1 MTSSSR
7 LRVAPH
13 LLVLHFCHGFGFT
26 ATLQPHVSCYDFLL
40 PVFVSS
46 SPFFVTLRSTVL
58 FCSSCSCQCFFFWFK
73 LYFVIVFV
81 FFISS
86 QISTLPASYV
96 FAVCQF
102 CSLDYGFFVSLP
114 ARLGVASGSFAKR
127 NEFTMILLYT
137 PLSQRVSLFLK

>member
-13 LLVLHFCHGFGFT
+13 LLVLHFCHGFGLT

-40 PVFVSS
+40 PVFVSL
-46 SPFFVTLRSTVL
+46 SPFFVTLRATVL

-73 LYFVIVFV
+73 LYFVIVFL

-102 CSLDYGFFVSLP
+102 SFLDYS
-114 ARLGVASGSFAKR
+114 
-127 NEFTMILLYT
+127 
-137 PLSQRVSLFLK
+137 SLFCVFTCPSRCCIWVFC